1 MITKHSLSRNVG
13 LEEVE
18 LFFLYTVNKYAS
30 PIFKLLPALETLEIW
45 LFLIYIRYLVL
56 ASLSITEV

>member
-45 LFLIYIRYLVL
+45 LFFNLH
-56 ASLSITEV
+56 SLSCISQFVNN